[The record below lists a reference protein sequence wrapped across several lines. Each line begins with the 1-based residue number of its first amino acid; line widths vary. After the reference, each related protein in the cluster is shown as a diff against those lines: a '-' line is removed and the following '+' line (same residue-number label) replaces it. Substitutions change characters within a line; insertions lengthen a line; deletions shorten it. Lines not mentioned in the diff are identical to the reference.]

1 MGLDMKTRKKI
12 CGKIYRRYQKS
23 GKKDKAKILE
33 EYASLLEY
41 NRDYLAHLLTN
52 WGKTR
57 YAVSGGKSVKF
68 IAKPP
73 VQGRCKAPGGTKTGR
88 PEKYHPAFVKVLK
101 TIWEL
106 FDFQC
111 GKLLAPLIRGMINF
125 LIVEYS
131 LGEDITALLCSA
143 SPATID
149 RKLRKHK
156 ERYRLKG
163 IHTTKPGTLLKSQ
176 IPVRV
181 CFDRNERRPGFFEL
195 DTVSHCGARASGQF
209 CQTLTV
215 TDVGS
220 GWTEVCAL
228 LNNAHRWVKEHIEHI
243 YATLPFPMLGI
254 DSDNGGEFIN
264 HQLLDWCV
272 QHTIKFTR
280 GRPYHKNDN
289 CFVEQKN
296 GDVVRKTVGYA
307 RFEGQNALNALN
319 DVYRCL
325 NPLLNYWY
333 PTLRL
338 IAKEKLPSG
347 RYKKIYEKDPKTPFK
362 RLLESP
368 DISDACKTELCRRAE
383 NFNPIALKRELDV
396 ARDCLLKLSV
406 IESIIPSSKVS

>member
-12 CGKIYRRYQKS
+12 CAEIFRRYQKA
-23 GKKDKAKILE
+23 GKKGKAKLLD
-33 EYASLLEY
+33 EYASTLGY

-57 YAVSGGKSVKF
+57 YAVSGGKLIKF

-73 VQGRCKAPGGTKTGR
+73 AEGRRKASGGKKTGR

-101 TIWEL
+101 TVWEF

-111 GKLLAPLIRGMINF
+111 GKLLAPLMRGMIAF
-125 LIVEYS
+125 LVIEFKLS
-131 LGEDITALLCSA
+131 EDITALLCSV
-143 SPATID
+143 SPSTVD
-149 RKLRKHK
+149 RKLKKHK

-163 IHTTKPGTLLKSQ
+163 IRTTKPGTLLKSQ

-181 CFDRNERRPGFFEL
+181 CFDRNERRPGFFEI
-195 DTVSHCGARASGQF
+195 DTVSHCGARASGHF
-209 CQTLTV
+209 CQTLTA

-228 LNNAHRWVKEHIEHI
+228 LNSAHCWVKKHIERI
-243 YATLPFPMLGI
+243 YAALPFPMLGI

-264 HQLLDWCV
+264 HQLLDWCT
-272 QHTIKFTR
+272 QNNIKFTR
-280 GRPYHKNDN
+280 TRPYRKNDN

-307 RFEGQNALNALN
+307 RFEGENACNALA
-319 DVYRCL
+319 DVYRFL

-347 RYKKIYEKDPKTPFK
+347 RYKKIYEKDPKTPFQ
-362 RLLESP
+362 RLMESP
-368 DISDACKTELCRRAE
+368 DVSDACKAELNKRAALL
-383 NFNPIALKRELDV
+383 NPVVLKRELDI
-396 ARDCLLKLSV
+396 ARDRLLKLSV